1 MTDEESSDS
10 TGRPALDQGSVV
22 MAAVLFEG
30 GLAPLALGL
39 GWLLGRSPLEGF
51 SWSIRDA
58 FLGVVAALP
67 MYAAFQIL
75 MRWPIRPLTRIRRFF
90 EAELTPLF
98 GSRPDS
104 DLALIALAAGVG
116 EEMLFRGVFQGA
128 LAHWLGP
135 WEGLVAASLLFGLVH
150 PITATYVVVA
160 GLLGAYLGTVWIF
173 SGNLLVVM
181 IAHAVYDFL
190 ALRALFRGR
199 LLSVPAAERKIPD

>member
-1 MTDEESSDS
+1 MTDEERSDS
-10 TGRPALDQGSVV
+10 TGRPALDQGTVV
-22 MAAVLFEG
+22 VAAVLFEG
-30 GLAPLALGL
+30 GLAPLALAI
-39 GWLLGRSPLEGF
+39 GWLLGQSPLEGF
-51 SWSIRDA
+51 TWSIRDT

-67 MYAAFQIL
+67 MYAMFQLL
-75 MRWPIRPLTRIRRFF
+75 MRWPIRPLQRIRHFF

-116 EEMLFRGVFQGA
+116 EEMLFRGVLQGG
-128 LAHWLGP
+128 LAQWLGT

-150 PITATYVVVA
+150 PITVTYVFVA
-160 GLLGAYLGTVWIF
+160 GLLGAYLGAVWIF

-190 ALRALFRGR
+190 ALRTLFRGR
-199 LLSVPAAERKIPD
+199 MLSMPVADRQIPS